1 MTSGFFERQR
11 FIIFIFLLVASFLLV
26 GYLFMLP
33 SLGQITFV
41 LQIFAALILVVLFV
55 AMAGASTVGNKKRK
69 DDLIVWSSK
78 GLDLNQLANIL
89 EKYPEIGALVVTE
102 KNECRLT
109 AIYYPLNDGRS
120 KVEMKAEKTP
130 LGTDFKFNYS
140 AGIYRNGMEFLIIF
154 FLLCMGLLGIIISLP
169 FFDKRNKENKN
180 LQKSIYQLM
189 NYIEQQKK

>member
-1 MTSGFFERQR
+1 MALGFFERYK
-11 FIIFIFLLVASFLLV
+11 FIIPAFLLLAFFLLV

-33 SLGQITFV
+33 RGFLSPDLLFP
-41 LQIFAALILVVLFV
+41 IFALILVVLFV
-55 AMAGASTVGNKKRK
+55 AIAGASIAGNKKRK

-78 GLDLNQLANIL
+78 GLDLNQMINIL
-89 EKYPEIGALVVTE
+89 EKYPEICELVVDE

-109 AIYYPLNDGRS
+109 AIYSPTNDLRS
-120 KVEMKAEKTP
+120 KVEMTAEKTP
-130 LGTDFKFNYS
+130 LGTDLKFNYS

-180 LQKSIYQLM
+180 LQNSIYHLI